1 MCSPPDEDLKETL
14 FSSYKLMH
22 GHQMECLHECQVT
35 IIMNERCPSMHGS
48 NYALYAS
55 ALSKLFH
62 SSTIVSIF
70 DVFSLSYSSCD
81 YNYIPL
87 VFLSSFIILFRSIL
101 FSTTS
106 LTYVVFLHLLSYSV
120 SYLSLKWMLVE
131 LGLNQPLPHA
141 LGGPI
146 GSMLW

>member
-1 MCSPPDEDLKETL
+1 
-14 FSSYKLMH
+14 
-22 GHQMECLHECQVT
+22 
-35 IIMNERCPSMHGS
+35 MHGS

-106 LTYVVFLHLLSYSV
+106 LTYVVFLHILF
-120 SYLSLKWMLVE
+120 
-131 LGLNQPLPHA
+131 
-141 LGGPI
+141 PI
-146 GSMLW
+146 